1 MNDVEKFTPEEEDAI
16 VVDSD
21 GLGAKALRIITQL
34 KAEVDVMYQI
44 LDEQAAAQV
53 EVETELSNLRADLGK
68 KLKIKYKERA
78 IAAEAEVERLRAQY
92 ESAANELDASHDDY
106 RALQSAFT
114 AANKLLGRVNGL
126 RWFHGDPVQAEIVS
140 HLAAHPFPKLPTF
153 EQVWSRKEAEGYQ
166 YGEDALEQV
175 RFGFELARGTR

>member
-1 MNDVEKFTPEEEDAI
+1 MKDVEKFTPEEEDAI

-78 IAAEAEVERLRAQY
+78 ITTEAEVERLQSRISLAIKY
-92 ESAANELDASHDDY
+92 LNDGFKAAEEM
-106 RALQSAFT
+106 REMAL
-114 AANKLLGRVNGL
+114 N
-126 RWFHGDPVQAEIVS
+126 
-140 HLAAHPFPKLPTF
+140 
-153 EQVWSRKEAEGYQ
+153 
-166 YGEDALEQV
+166 ALKGV
-175 RFGFELARGTR
+175 R